1 MRFILL
7 PLEIGESRQK
17 HVKRFCRRIS
27 SILNLNVLRRQRYEQ
42 MYKIRWK
49 WLSKYTG
56 FWQPDADWFTM
67 LERLNRAVTVF
78 TARTLLILLLAN
90 MQKHGNELQNGE
102 NGMAIDLV
110 AYVKM
115 LERFHRAATFEARKI
130 LPFLDTYNQLGQR
143 KFFFDLNP
151 ILRVSRDCPVAC
163 DLSIDYDAKWILKNG
178 WNLFILLPIDL
189 DPGSQVHTVTLRQL
203 YPFT

>member
-1 MRFILL
+1 M
-7 PLEIGESRQK
+7 
-17 HVKRFCRRIS
+17 H
-27 SILNLNVLRRQRYEQ
+27 
-42 MYKIRWK
+42 KIRWK

-90 MQKHGNELQNGE
+90 MKKHGNEVQNGE

-110 AYVKM
+110 AYVKV
-115 LERFHRAATFEARKI
+115 LERFHRAANFEAKKF

-151 ILRVSRDCPVAC
+151 ILRVSRDCPVAY

-178 WNLFILLPIDL
+178 LESI
-189 DPGSQVHTVTLRQL
+189 
-203 YPFT
+203 